1 MNFWSNW
8 DKMFEENRYLKVAV
22 LGLSA
27 LAVVQALTNYSIS
40 SDKTT
45 ILIPPNVTT
54 SYEAKGMK
62 LSKGY
67 FNDVGDSLSN
77 LILTVSPSNVEE
89 NFQKILPWILEDPK
103 NIQATKQILMEQAQA
118 IKDNDIYQA
127 FYPMKFHVDEKQKRF
142 VVRGVL
148 RRTNASTVISS
159 TTATITFDFIVNA
172 NSKLRITKIGI
183 EQ

>member
-1 MNFWSNW
+1 MSFWSNW
-8 DKMFEENRYLKVAV
+8 DKMFEENRYLKVSV
-22 LGLSA
+22 LALSA
-27 LAVVQALTNYSIS
+27 LAVVQALANYSIS

-45 ILIPPNVTT
+45 ILIPANMTT
-54 SYEAKGMK
+54 SYEASGVK

-77 LILTVSPSNVEE
+77 LILTISPSNVEE
-89 NFQKILPWILEDPK
+89 NFQKILPWIVEDPK
-103 NIQATKQILMEQAQA
+103 TINGIRQILMEQAQT

-127 FYPMKFHVDEKQKRF
+127 FYPMKFDVYEKQKRF
-142 VVRGVL
+142 VVRGIL
-148 RRTNASTVISS
+148 RRTNASTVTSS
-159 TTATITFDFIVNA
+159 TTATITFDFVVNA